1 MLLMGEYDR
10 ANEYLIYALDLFNK
24 KNQRFG
30 AMETR
35 IKMGYVA
42 LEKLDYTQ
50 AKGLFQEGLHSA
62 QMIGTRRRLVGSIR
76 GFAGVS
82 LGIGD
87 LARSARL
94 FGAAEA
100 MVKISG
106 SRYSQ
111 PDEEAIDGRN
121 LASLR
126 ALLEEEK
133 FAVAWREGMQMDLE
147 EAIAY
152 ALEEW

>member
-1 MLLMGEYDR
+1 
-10 ANEYLIYALDLFNK
+10 
-24 KNQRFG
+24 
-30 AMETR
+30 
-35 IKMGYVA
+35 
-42 LEKLDYTQ
+42 
-50 AKGLFQEGLHSA
+50 
-62 QMIGTRRRLVGSIR
+62 MIGTHRRLVGCIR